1 MENTTKRVRYV
12 CGVMIALT
20 IIIFALSKVL
30 SEVECDYT
38 YKYQSG
44 RIVPH
49 SWHDI
54 YEIALGIVF
63 AAFTIGF
70 IYSCVA
76 MIRAK
81 LKYKAKISKPLSL
94 TAAVYF
100 MSVLFVH
107 ISLISVVNIW
117 THETY
122 DTEWY
127 EFSDGKHTIVV
138 EEESFLLYGGGTIYQ
153 IDSDNNAEAIAK
165 IRTDD
170 GGRNHGNYEIE
181 WHEEYFLITYNTFS
195 DPPSHSEVTKKV
207 HFAYQN

>member
-1 MENTTKRVRYV
+1 MENAIKRVRYV
-12 CGVMIALT
+12 CGVMTAVT
-20 IIIFALSKVL
+20 VIIFVLSKVL

-49 SWHDI
+49 SWHDV

-70 IYSCVA
+70 VYSCIA
-76 MIRAK
+76 MIKAK
-81 LKYKAKISKPLSL
+81 LKHKAKVLKLFLL
-94 TAAVYF
+94 TTAVYF
-100 MSVLFVH
+100 MSVLFVY
-107 ISLISVVNIW
+107 IGLISVVNIW

-127 EFSDGKHTIVV
+127 EFSDGEHTIVV

-181 WHEEYFLITYNTFS
+181 WHEEYFMITYNTFS
-195 DPPSHSEVTKKV
+195 DSPSHSEVTKKV